1 MTKKNDKKMTPQN
14 RNDKKMQKPNDKK
27 MTKINN
33 QQPSEFA
40 GKIFIRFMCE
50 TRHDSQMI
58 LTQSGR
64 DALPAEIA
72 GGHGRFARCGTSSS
86 LKR

>member
-1 MTKKNDKKMTPQN
+1 MTPQN

-40 GKIFIRFMCE
+40 GKIF
-50 TRHDSQMI
+50 
-58 LTQSGR
+58 
-64 DALPAEIA
+64 
-72 GGHGRFARCGTSSS
+72 TSVH
-86 LKR
+86 

>member
-40 GKIFIRFMCE
+40 GKIFIMPNVQITMRTQVTTMV
-50 TRHDSQMI
+50 SNYGKS
-58 LTQSGR
+58 LT
-64 DALPAEIA
+64 
-72 GGHGRFARCGTSSS
+72 
-86 LKR
+86 K

>member
-40 GKIFIRFMCE
+40 GKIFKIYT
-50 TRHDSQMI
+50 TRNQWGWVYRSYVMF
-58 LTQSGR
+58 
-64 DALPAEIA
+64 PAPPCGWV
-72 GGHGRFARCGTSSS
+72 GGGCSSS
-86 LKR
+86 